1 MKYICLVFVV
11 SLSTAMPA
19 VAQVVPQGPPNTSG
33 SGDAG
38 MKHAAV
44 TFSDSAVGVSIAA
57 TPSSPVV
64 MTDDG
69 FGKDFTAPKF
79 DVLEDVYYN
88 AQHGWNPDAF
98 LSLPAEHSLWIKRTG
113 ATQPAGSTFKVYEG
127 GNMIAETMGDWS
139 MTEIYAADG
148 DIWQWD
154 AVMQHDYFTA
164 DIPGAYSMSFEV
176 YVGDSSGVADTA
188 YTPATATFAFSVVPE
203 PSTLVLALLASFGL
217 VRRCK

>member
-1 MKYICLVFVV
+1 MKYVCFVFFV
-11 SLSTAMPA
+11 SLATALPA
-19 VAQVVPQGPPNTSG
+19 VAQVIPQGPPNTSG

-44 TFSDSAVGVSIAA
+44 TFSGTEVGVSIAA
-57 TPSSPVV
+57 TPGSPVV

-88 AQHGWNPDAF
+88 SQHGWNPNGF
-98 LSLPAEHSLWIKRTG
+98 LSLPAERSIWMKRTG

-127 GNMIAETMGDWS
+127 GNTMGDWT

-148 DIWQWD
+148 DIWEWD

-164 DIPGAYSMSFEV
+164 DIPGTYSMSFEV
-176 YVGDSSGVADTA
+176 YVGDSFGVADTA
-188 YTPATATFAFSVVPE
+188 YTSAAATFDFVAVPE
-203 PSTLVLALLASFGL
+203 PSTLVLALMAGFGL
-217 VRRCK
+217 VGRRR